1 MQQLSLTGWGT
12 RPRDHA
18 RRWSWRWLLAL
29 GVERISGA
37 PEPTRATPGSAAM
50 PSANATVDFE
60 AFYQRH
66 EGAIFGYLW
75 RICSDEQTANDL
87 TQGVFFRAWKQFERL
102 RGYERP
108 DAWLFRV
115 ATNLALNER
124 RRQRTAG
131 PTLSLVGSERAGGD
145 HAAQLAER
153 AALRTALES
162 LPAKQ
167 RAAFILRE
175 SYGHSC
181 DEIADILGLTP
192 AAAKMTLSRA
202 RQRLR
207 ALYLKESAE

>member
-1 MQQLSLTGWGT
+1 MQQLSLTGWKT
-12 RPRDHA
+12 RPRNHV
-18 RRWSWRWLLAL
+18 RRWYWRWLLAL
-29 GVERISGA
+29 GVERVSGA
-37 PEPTRATPGSAAM
+37 PESVRATQGGAATPG
-50 PSANATVDFE
+50 ANTTEDFE

-75 RICSDEQTANDL
+75 RVCGDEQAANDL
-87 TQGVFFRAWKQFERL
+87 TQEVFFRAWKQFERL

-108 DAWLFRV
+108 DAWLFRI

-131 PTLSLVGSERAGGD
+131 PTLSLVGSERAKGD

-153 AALRTALES
+153 AALGAALEN

>member
-12 RPRDHA
+12 RPRNRA
-18 RRWSWRWLLAL
+18 RRWNWRWLLAL
-29 GVERISGA
+29 GVERISGT
-37 PEPTRATPGSAAM
+37 PEPSPATQGGATTPNAAE
-50 PSANATVDFE
+50 NFE

-75 RICSDEQTANDL
+75 RVCGDEQAANDL
-87 TQGVFFRAWKQFERL
+87 TQEVFFRAWRQFEQL
-102 RGYERP
+102 RSYERP

-131 PTLSLVGSERAGGD
+131 PTLSLVGSERSGGD
-145 HAAQLAER
+145 HAEQLAER

-175 SYGHSC
+175 TYGHSC
-181 DEIADILGLTP
+181 EEIAEILGLSQ

>member
-12 RPRDHA
+12 RPRNHA
-18 RRWSWRWLLAL
+18 RRWNWRWLLAL
-29 GVERISGA
+29 GVERITDA
-37 PEPTRATPGSAAM
+37 PEPTRAAQGGAAT
-50 PSANATVDFE
+50 PSANAAENFE

-75 RICSDEQTANDL
+75 RVCGDEQAANDL
-87 TQGVFFRAWKQFERL
+87 TQEVFFRAWRQFERL
-102 RGYERP
+102 RSYERP

-131 PTLSLVGSERAGGD
+131 PTLSLIDSERASGD

-175 SYGHSC
+175 TYGHSC
-181 DEIADILGLTP
+181 EEIAEILRLSP

>member
-1 MQQLSLTGWGT
+1 
-12 RPRDHA
+12 
-18 RRWSWRWLLAL
+18 
-29 GVERISGA
+29 
-37 PEPTRATPGSAAM
+37 M